1 MSRLPLHWR
10 IGPAHALTHAQ
21 FTFGT
26 YAPPPVVG
34 VSHTAELMPGL
45 LTMSW
50 VMSDTAVTITL
61 RCPRAV
67 WVSVGFNDKPSM
79 VGADAVVAEPVAGAV
94 TQYGAG
100 GWLLELSLTH

>member
-1 MSRLPLHWR
+1 M
-10 IGPAHALTHAQ
+10 
-21 FTFGT
+21 
-26 YAPPPVVG
+26 
-34 VSHTAELMPGL
+34 
-45 LTMSW
+45 
-50 VMSDTAVTITL
+50 
-61 RCPRAV
+61 